1 MKEDGC
7 GRIGDEGE
15 NLDEDERIFCFEGDF
30 EIPHFVDGLSIFII
44 SLKVFGM

>member
-15 NLDEDERIFCFEGDF
+15 NLDEDERIFCFE
-30 EIPHFVDGLSIFII
+30 EI
-44 SLKVFGM
+44 LKFHTLWMV